1 MFQEWKQSAELQAKE
16 RHKKVRNTAHNTPH
30 SFADNL
36 KEPAAAFNVR
46 DSKDLS
52 LQQIEIT
59 IFTTV
64 VLNIGNIYD
73 ESTGIFTL
81 PVNGIFIFSV
91 QVATNGSQWDQ
102 FQLVVLI
109 CSNILSKAAIT
120 LFSYR
125 TITFCGPPNISLIQ

>member
-1 MFQEWKQSAELQAKE
+1 MFQEWKKSAELQAKE
-16 RHKKVRNTAHNTPH
+16 LQKTVRNTLQ

-46 DSKDLS
+46 DSEDLS
-52 LQQIEIT
+52 PQQIEIT

-73 ESTGIFTL
+73 ETTGIFTL

-102 FQLVVLI
+102 FQLIV
-109 CSNILSKAAIT
+109 
-120 LFSYR
+120 
-125 TITFCGPPNISLIQ
+125 

>member
-1 MFQEWKQSAELQAKE
+1 MFQEWKQSAVLQAKE
-16 RHKKVRNTAHNTPH
+16 LQKKVRNTLQ

-46 DSKDLS
+46 DSEDLS
-52 LQQIEIT
+52 PQQIEIT

-102 FQLVVLI
+102 FQLVEI
-109 CSNILSKAAIT
+109 SSYILSKAEVT
-120 LFSYR
+120 LFSYK
-125 TITFCGPPNISLIQ
+125 TITSLVSTKYFLN

>member
-1 MFQEWKQSAELQAKE
+1 MIQEWKQSAELQAKE
-16 RHKKVRNTAHNTPH
+16 LQKTVRNTLQ

-36 KEPAAAFNVR
+36 KEPAAAFNVK
-46 DSKDLS
+46 DSEDLS
-52 LQQIEIT
+52 PQQIEIT

-91 QVATNGSQWDQ
+91 QAATNGSQ
-102 FQLVVLI
+102 
-109 CSNILSKAAIT
+109 
-120 LFSYR
+120 
-125 TITFCGPPNISLIQ
+125 

>member
-16 RHKKVRNTAHNTPH
+16 LQKTVRNTLQ

-46 DSKDLS
+46 DSEDLS
-52 LQQIEIT
+52 PQQIEIT

-73 ESTGIFTL
+73 ETTGIFTM

-102 FQLVVLI
+102 FQLVVEI
-109 CSNILSKAAIT
+109 SNILSKAAVT

-125 TITFCGPPNISLIQ
+125 TITFWCP